1 MQQNTPEL
9 KNQKTVCYF
18 CAQNIKE
25 IDYKNSDLLRHFISA
40 QAKIMPRK
48 RSHLCAKHQRHLAAA
63 IKRARFMA
71 LIPIT
76 SR

>member
-1 MQQNTPEL
+1 MQQNNPEL

-18 CAQNIKE
+18 CAQNIQE
-25 IDYKNSDLLRHFISA
+25 IDYKNSELLRHFISA
-40 QAKIMPRK
+40 QAKVMPRK